1 MDDSEY
7 PSEPTLLY
15 AQLDHN
21 MVGDS
26 IFKDLGN
33 HLLYRRSLDERLLH
47 ALLDLWEAE
56 DEHDRWS
63 ELEYVLRD
71 GKFEVAYYYPDE
83 IDPEEDVLER
93 RERALRRHFG
103 DKPIVYPS
111 LLLEDEA
118 PGYDL

>member
-1 MDDSEY
+1 M
-7 PSEPTLLY
+7 
-15 AQLDHN
+15 
-21 MVGDS
+21 
-26 IFKDLGN
+26 
-33 HLLYRRSLDERLLH
+33 LH

-71 GKFEVAYYYPDE
+71 TKFEVAYYYPDE

-93 RERALRRHFG
+93 RERAWRRHFG
-103 DKPIVYPS
+103 DKPIVYPP